1 LVTDITAVS
10 VAVAPVFAL
19 LAHAAL
25 LGLLLTRPLSRL
37 ALAMLAL
44 LTGLLI
50 LLFALPVLAAL
61 LLLLLA
67 AAAFVVS
74 LVHVSLLG
82 LTICARALGACSIN
96 AGEQGRVSGC
106 AVKGPTAASEC
117 ASTLRAIEGPV
128 TNSFARRMALDA
140 SESSDRP

>member
-1 LVTDITAVS
+1 LVTGITAI
-10 VAVAPVFAL
+10 AVALAPVLAL

-44 LTGLLI
+44 LTGLQI

-82 LTICARALGACSIN
+82 LTICARAWGH
-96 AGEQGRVSGC
+96 
-106 AVKGPTAASEC
+106 
-117 ASTLRAIEGPV
+117 
-128 TNSFARRMALDA
+128 ARSMQADRDA
-140 SESSDRP
+140 FPGVR